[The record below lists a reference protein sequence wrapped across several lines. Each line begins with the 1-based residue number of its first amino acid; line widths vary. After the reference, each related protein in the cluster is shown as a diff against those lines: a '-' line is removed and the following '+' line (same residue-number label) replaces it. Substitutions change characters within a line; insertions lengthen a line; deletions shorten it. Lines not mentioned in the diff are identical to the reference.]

1 VGVFLDTNV
10 VVYAFERSSGELERT
25 ARARG
30 LLHAGG
36 VVSVGVL
43 NEFADVVRRRIGFSW
58 AETIE
63 ALGAIRELTRVMPLV
78 VETHERAL
86 AIAQRYGYR
95 IFDALIIA
103 AALEASCETLY
114 SEDMQDGQRIG
125 GVTIRNPFRG
135 QRG

>member
-1 VGVFLDTNV
+1 MQW
-10 VVYAFERSSGELERT
+10 
-25 ARARG
+25 
-30 LLHAGG
+30 
-36 VVSVGVL
+36 
-43 NEFADVVRRRIGFSW
+43 IG
-58 AETIE
+58 
-63 ALGAIRELTRVMPLV
+63 ELTRVMPLE

-125 GVTIRNPFRG
+125 GATIRNPFGKGGRNG
-135 QRG
+135 